1 MMLRKYKIDPQK
13 ILVSVEITCYEK
25 CVYLY
30 NLTYVKCLYSIE
42 K

>member
-13 ILVSVEITCYEK
+13 ILVYVEINCYEN

-30 NLTYVKCLYSIE
+30 NLTYVKCLHVFE
-42 K
+42 